1 MFIPLKVDVPTWRTP
16 WVNYALIAVIVA
28 VSIAGFA
35 DEELAYALAGVEI
48 QYPLGLEVPG
58 LEPSVTLTTEKLPLP
73 VLALTSSFL
82 HVGLL
87 HLAGNMLFLWV
98 FGNAIN
104 YKFGHLGYV
113 GLYLLAALC
122 AGLAHY
128 GFEWFPYMGASGAV
142 NGVMGAFLVFF
153 PRNDVTVFWVLWYRP
168 GVSRISSGWV
178 ILFWIVWDVF
188 TLVRGGGG
196 QVALW
201 AHVGGFAIG
210 FLTALLCVLRG
221 WIKPTEDEETLFE
234 VLRRG
239 R

>member
-1 MFIPLKVDVPTWRTP
+1 
-16 WVNYALIAVIVA
+16 
-28 VSIAGFA
+28 
-35 DEELAYALAGVEI
+35 
-48 QYPLGLEVPG
+48 
-58 LEPSVTLTTEKLPLP
+58 
-73 VLALTSSFL
+73 
-82 HVGLL
+82 
-87 HLAGNMLFLWV
+87 
-98 FGNAIN
+98 
-104 YKFGHLGYV
+104 V

-239 R
+239 REGPRRPTKMVPFTAGASARAARPPVSGGRFPGSPG